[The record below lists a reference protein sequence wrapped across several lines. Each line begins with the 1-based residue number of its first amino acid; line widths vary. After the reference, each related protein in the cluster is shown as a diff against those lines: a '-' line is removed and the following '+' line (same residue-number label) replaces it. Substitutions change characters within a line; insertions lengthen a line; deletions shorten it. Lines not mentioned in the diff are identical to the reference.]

1 VANRTSLASSF
12 SRGGLLVAALLYLAG
27 ATIDPL
33 LHAYSAD
40 GRSGSSLAMAGG
52 GYPDA
57 PDERRAHTDAEC
69 LLCKLPG
76 TALPAP
82 LLAPLAN
89 TSEKAAALGTLG
101 DRDMARGFLLPQ
113 PRAPPLV

>member
-12 SRGGLLVAALLYLAG
+12 SRGGILAAALLYLAG
-27 ATIDPL
+27 AAIDPL

-40 GRSGSSLAMAGG
+40 GPRGSSLAMASGG
-52 GYPDA
+52 HPDA
-57 PDERRAHTDAEC
+57 PDDRRAHTDAEC

-82 LLAPLAN
+82 LLASPVIIA
-89 TSEKAAALGTLG
+89 EDAAALGTCA
-101 DRDMARGFLLPQ
+101 DRDTARGFLLPQ